1 METNEYL
8 GGDIQHIK
16 LNQGNTKAVQDYL
29 NYYAIVGDDDNGE
42 MMTEKQFEAY
52 KTTEIKNVKQ

>member
-42 MMTEKQFEAY
+42 MMTEILT
-52 KTTEIKNVKQ
+52 KTMTEDIRKSY